1 MENKYFYYLELKN
14 LQFNGKVKCK
24 ILLINHCEKFNVQL
38 KAALLN
44 VNFRI
49 MMMFWS
55 SCLFLNLVFS
65 TDGFEINVLH
75 KPPVHKSFGEGSYQ
89 FNQPVYEHGYQGI
102 SV

>member
-49 MMMFWS
+49 MMFWS
-55 SCLFLNLVFS
+55 ACLLFLNLVFP
-65 TDGFEINVLH
+65 TAGFE
-75 KPPVHKSFGEGSYQ
+75 
-89 FNQPVYEHGYQGI
+89 
-102 SV
+102 